1 MAVDIEKVRKSLE
14 VCPIKWVGD
23 GKFTNE
29 ILDERHVRV
38 VVPVEGLHLNHV
50 GIVYAGTMFTAMEL
64 AAGAI
69 FMCTYG
75 LDEFVPIVSNFEIS
89 FLKPT
94 KKDLVAEIEWTE
106 EEAAERIKP
115 IRERGRGRMPV
126 EITLRANGIG
136 VGNHVV
142 YIAYNSE
149 MYFEILTAC
158 SRIGAV
164 FTPISW
170 RMCAESIIELV
181 DATDAKVLFVSKSFL
196 EQLETLKH
204 SISGE
209 RKIIVIDDVG
219 EDNAA
224 YSGCLAY
231 PNEEISSADR
241 SGEGCLMQIY
251 TSGTT
256 SIPKGVMLSD
266 NAICSHALGHLTDI
280 CQTGNSVYMCV
291 LPLFHASS
299 SGAIAT
305 LIAGAT
311 VVVLERFRPKVYLK
325 TIEKYKAT
333 ALSLTPSMFSALLD
347 EIDEGSYDLTSVKS
361 VIYGA
366 EPILAKYIRK
376 ANEKLGCDFY
386 QLFGMSEMG
395 PVITLLRA
403 EDHRAKDDALL
414 EKRLKSVGKV
424 ALGAKIKIVAPDGS
438 KCPVGRQGE
447 IYAQGLGQM
456 MCYYN
461 APDKTASVFSDGWY
475 HTGDV
480 GYLDED
486 NYLYLVGR
494 MSDMIISGGENV
506 YPKSVE
512 ECILALDGVENVAVV
527 GLKDDHLGEAV
538 TAVIVKAPGAE
549 LDEATVRNW
558 CKGKIAGFMKPRKV
572 FFVNE
577 LPVNSTGKI
586 DKRKLTEMFN

>member
-1 MAVDIEKVRKSLE
+1 MKFGDLIASRASCLRSKTAVIYKDKEYSYS
-14 VCPIKWVGD
+14 
-23 GKFTNE
+23 E
-29 ILDERHVRV
+29 IDANANSV
-38 VVPVEGLHLNHV
+38 
-50 GIVYAGTMFTAMEL
+50 
-64 AAGAI
+64 AA
-69 FMCTYG
+69 F
-75 LDEFVPIVSNFEIS
+75 
-89 FLKPT
+89 
-94 KKDLVAEIEWTE
+94 
-106 EEAAERIKP
+106 
-115 IRERGRGRMPV
+115 
-126 EITLRANGIG
+126 LRANGIG
-136 VGNHVV
+136 SGNRVV

-158 SRIGAV
+158 SRLGAV

-170 RMCAESIIELV
+170 RMCAEDIIRLV
-181 DATDAKVLFVSKSFL
+181 DATDAKVAFVSKSFL
-196 EQLETLKH
+196 EQLEASEH
-204 SISGE
+204 SISGN
-209 RKIIVIDDVG
+209 RKIIVIDEYS
-219 EDNAA
+219 EDYTN
-224 YSGCLAY
+224 YSECLAY
-231 PNEEISSADR
+231 PNEDISSDDS

-280 CQTGNSVYMCV
+280 GQTGNSVFMCV

-311 VVVLERFRPKVYLK
+311 LVVLERFRPKAYLE
-325 TIEKYKAT
+325 TVERYKAT
-333 ALSLTPSMFSALLD
+333 ALSLTPSMFSALLG
-347 EIDEGSYDLTSVKS
+347 EIDAGSYDLASVKS

-376 ANEKLGCDFY
+376 ANEKLGCSFY

-403 EDHRAKDDALL
+403 EDHSVKDDALL
-414 EKRLKSVGKV
+414 EKRLKSVGTV

-438 KCPVGRQGE
+438 ECPVGQPGE
-447 IYAQGLGQM
+447 IYAKGLGQM

-461 APDKTASVFSDGWY
+461 APEKTASVFSDGWY

-480 GYLDED
+480 GYIDED

-494 MSDMIISGGENV
+494 MSDMIITGGENV

-512 ECILALDGVENVAVV
+512 ECILALDGVENAAVIGV
-527 GLKDDHLGEAV
+527 KDDHLGEAV
-538 TAVIVKAPGAE
+538 TAVVVKAPSAK
-549 LDEATVRNW
+549 LDEETVRDW

-572 FFVNE
+572 YFVNE

-586 DKRKLTEMFN
+586 DKRKLTEMFE